1 MKKLI
6 VAALA
11 ASLSA
16 GVMAAG
22 DAAAG
27 KNKVAAC
34 AGCHGMNGKIV
45 FGIIEVVITIYD
57 TIQ

>member
-1 MKKLI
+1 MKKLL

-22 DAAAG
+22 DAAAARSQ
-27 KNKVAAC
+27 KQD
-34 AGCHGMNGKIV
+34 
-45 FGIIEVVITIYD
+45 Y
-57 TIQ
+57 

>member
-1 MKKLI
+1 MKKVI
-6 VAALA
+6 VGLVA

-34 AGCHGMNGKIV
+34 ADVMA
-45 FGIIEVVITIYD
+45 
-57 TIQ
+57 

>member
-1 MKKLI
+1 MRKLL

-27 KNKVAAC
+27 KGRLRPVL
-34 AGCHGMNGKIV
+34 
-45 FGIIEVVITIYD
+45 VVMG
-57 TIQ
+57 

>member
-1 MKKLI
+1 MNKVI
-6 VAALA
+6 VAVIA
-11 ASLSA
+11 ASLNA

-34 AGCHGMNGKIV
+34 SGCHG
-45 FGIIEVVITIYD
+45 
-57 TIQ
+57 

>member
-6 VAALA
+6 IAALA

-27 KNKVAAC
+27 KGQSCGLVLAVM
-34 AGCHGMNGKIV
+34 G
-45 FGIIEVVITIYD
+45 
-57 TIQ
+57 